1 MTVQGRFPRALPW
14 WLAGGVASML
24 LAVVVAYFINP
35 LGTASWDVR
44 ARLLGYMVYRTASSS
59 MAPTLAPGDLVLLDS
74 KAYAGPGPGR
84 GDVIVFLPPGQPDR
98 APWISRVVAVGGDRV
113 ALREGTLLIDDQPQP
128 APPGTG
134 PSQCATF
141 GPGPG
146 CDMAAVTVPAG
157 AVFVMGDNRDR
168 SMDSRFFG
176 AVPRANIVGRM
187 AKVFR
192 QE

>member
-1 MTVQGRFPRALPW
+1 MPGRFRRALPW
-14 WLAGGVASML
+14 WLAGGMATL
-24 LAVVVAYFINP
+24 LAAVVAAYFINP

-44 ARLLGYMVYRTASSS
+44 ARLLGYMVYRTSSSS
-59 MAPTLAPGDLVLLDS
+59 MAPSLAPGDLVLLDS
-74 KAYAGPGPGR
+74 KAYAGSLPAR
-84 GDVIVFLPPGQPDR
+84 GDVIVFLPPGQPDKT
-98 APWISRVVAVGGDRV
+98 PWISRVVAVGGDRV

-128 APPGTG
+128 APPGSE
-134 PSQCATF
+134 PSQCAML

-146 CDMAAVTVPAG
+146 CDMAAMTVPVG
-157 AVFVMGDNRDR
+157 EVFVMGDNRDR

-187 AKVFR
+187 LKVFR